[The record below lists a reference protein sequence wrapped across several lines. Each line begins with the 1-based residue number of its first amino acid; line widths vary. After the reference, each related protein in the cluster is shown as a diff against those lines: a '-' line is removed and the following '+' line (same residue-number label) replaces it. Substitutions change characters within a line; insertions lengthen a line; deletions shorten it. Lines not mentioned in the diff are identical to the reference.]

1 MAAFGETKTVDEW
14 ERDERCQVAIN
25 VFMRRIQHGWSSEM
39 ALTAPVASAR
49 GKRGGTALIYE
60 AYGESKTIRDWAQD
74 ERCKVSEM
82 TLRKNLQSGM
92 APEEAFV
99 FRRKPGRHFVASV
112 EEPGG
117 KVSEFYQ
124 VLELLREGAELWVYP
139 ASGVRRISL
148 IHGEMRLT
156 IPEEHFSTL
165 LSQQLIEKSFETDTI
180 KNFELT
186 EKGKADAA

>member
-112 EEPGG
+112 
-117 KVSEFYQ
+117 V
-124 VLELLREGAELWVYP
+124 ELLREGAELWVYA

-156 IPEEHFSTL
+156 IPEEYFSIL